1 MKLISI
7 DIISIQDIWFF
18 FDYFKVC
25 TTCKLTQSF
34 FLQMTLWDLNFFG
47 AQSVSATKFYEFNL
61 TFMNSPNQTCLVIC
75 RSISQS
81 SFCKISFICIVFVKL
96 LKFEPKFFLK
106 VLNFRPKSHIC
117 TKSFYPWAQLD
128 QDSLK
133 VLNNLNC
140 SYFKWFF
147 CSRVSITILST
158 LLY

>member
-1 MKLISI
+1 
-7 DIISIQDIWFF
+7 
-18 FDYFKVC
+18 
-25 TTCKLTQSF
+25 
-34 FLQMTLWDLNFFG
+34 MTLWDLNFFG
-47 AQSVSATKFYEFNL
+47 AQSVSATKFYEFNI

-133 VLNNLNC
+133 VLTNLNC
-140 SYFKWFF
+140 SYFKCIF

-158 LLY
+158 FLAVVNLAVLRVNRCIFFNIKCLKIM